1 MALTYRGPVEQQK
14 QPQSRAKETSSYNV
28 THERIATDS
37 RPAG

>member
-14 QPQSRAKETSSYNV
+14 QPQSRPKETSSYSV
-28 THERIATDS
+28 TRERVATES